1 MPRTRDQEKGSTPNT
16 MSTLSDLEEVKAALD
31 KGLVSQAEYDDVK
44 RDYLRAKKKALEAKE
59 EALVDFQKKELLAKE
74 EFLRRELLAKEA
86 FQKRE
91 SEARLRTSALDAI
104 VKHGSS
110 IMSEEQKI
118 DLVRDYAKVSGLD
131 GGATVNDEH
140 PSKRQ
145 RVSAEKSDASPPQ
158 PPTPPAPADAPAP
171 VVAKQA
177 RAPRRSNRFRSMS
190 ALVKEKE
197 AAAAAS
203 EDSSYSDDDGED
215 EDEDDSDEQM
225 AERRCYKG
233 WTEEDDDALVAAL
246 RAGQKAYAV
255 RIGGRPARSG
265 QNRLSTAKRNGS
277 GSPALREYLKDY
289 PSTLT
294 YCPWSAEEDQTF
306 IQAHREGK
314 THRETAAVLPRRS
327 YDAVSSRWRDVKVG
341 KAGTAALKAYAAE
354 CCKISRDLSPKQYV

>member
-190 ALVKEKE
+190 ALVKDKE
-197 AAAAAS
+197 AAAAAP
-203 EDSSYSDDDGED
+203 GR
-215 EDEDDSDEQM
+215 EDDFED
-225 AERRCYKG
+225 
-233 WTEEDDDALVAAL
+233 WTSWE
-246 RAGQKAYAV
+246 
-255 RIGGRPARSG
+255 
-265 QNRLSTAKRNGS
+265 
-277 GSPALREYLKDY
+277 
-289 PSTLT
+289 
-294 YCPWSAEEDQTF
+294 PWSVEEDQTF
-306 IQAHREGK
+306 IQARKEGK
-314 THRETAAVLPRRS
+314 TDSEIAAMLPGRTKGAVREKWYYAKL
-327 YDAVSSRWRDVKVG
+327 G
-341 KAGTAALKAYAAE
+341 KTGSAALRAYAAE
-354 CCKISRDLSPKQYV
+354 CRKA

>member
-1 MPRTRDQEKGSTPNT
+1 

-203 EDSSYSDDDGED
+203 EDGNSSDDDS
-215 EDEDDSDEQM
+215 EDDSHSDEP
-225 AERRCYKG
+225 RTGKRWKR
-233 WTEEDDDALVAAL
+233 WTEEDDAVLVAAL
-246 RAGQKAYAV
+246 RAGQKAYTI
-255 RIGGRPARSG
+255 RIGGRAAGSSAM
-265 QNRLSTAKRNGS
+265 RLSSAKANGS
-277 GSPALREYLKDY
+277 CTPVLREYLEETCPDY
-289 PSTLT
+289 VYKPPSERLTLL
-294 YCPWSAEEDQTF
+294 PWSAEEDQTF

-314 THRETAAVLPRRS
+314 TQMKIAGMLPGRS
-327 YDAVSSRWRDVKVG
+327 HDAVYSRWRDAKLG
-341 KAGTAALKAYAAE
+341 KAGTAALLAYAAE
-354 CCKISRDLSPKQYV
+354 CRKV